1 MIENK
6 RAYLINKGDHI
17 KRPCCNTEQ
26 NSPSESVDVK
36 TDAVVVLDDSGAEEG
51 AIFVRLDCGGDEEG
65 NCVVDGAD
73 VLEGGSPLLER
84 SVNDLLG
91 NIPPIA
97 SALDARQPEVIGLLI
112 GFWEASHSPAEL
124 AIMRE
129 MGMVFGALVSADA
142 STPLP

>member
-1 MIENK
+1 M
-6 RAYLINKGDHI
+6 
-17 KRPCCNTEQ
+17 
-26 NSPSESVDVK
+26 
-36 TDAVVVLDDSGAEEG
+36 
-51 AIFVRLDCGGDEEG
+51 
-65 NCVVDGAD
+65 
-73 VLEGGSPLLER
+73 LEGGPPLLER

-91 NIPPIA
+91 SIPPIA

-112 GFWEASHSPAEL
+112 SFWEASHSPAEL